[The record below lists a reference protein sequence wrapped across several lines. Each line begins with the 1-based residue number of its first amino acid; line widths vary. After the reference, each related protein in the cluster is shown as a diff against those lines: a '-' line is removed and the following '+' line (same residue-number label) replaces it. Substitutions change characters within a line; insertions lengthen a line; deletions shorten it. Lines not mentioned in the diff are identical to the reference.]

1 MNKKLVILLVF
12 SLISCNYRNSSNEE
26 IVLTTSFDVFSY
38 YQEKIDYLNNI
49 YDLKKQV
56 INKDNNKIE
65 NLTFNYWKEY
75 SSLISVLQEKFLN
88 EEIKS
93 YFIQQLGEEKVNDIV
108 SIDVNDIFY
117 NRKYYPFNINEI
129 EILFNDINFNI
140 EQLSPYS
147 AFKDNLVQYVT
158 KINEYISSLRLI
170 NVLSDLY
177 LDNSYYFNETV
188 RLETSYPTLSNNYK
202 NLFKILLTNK
212 NYKDNVIKEFGLT
225 KDEVNYFLSSENYTP
240 VVLNLFKQEAEL
252 ENEYIALN
260 TNLEKEN
267 LYLELINVRNRISK
281 ELGYGSYLEY
291 VYQSVYSRN
300 YTIYDG
306 MNLINNIYENKE
318 MKNNYLLFASSKEN
332 PSYYFVS
339 EKDLLENLDFI
350 TEIVPNAKDI
360 IKEFKMYGFYNFDY
374 RNNKYQGS
382 YKTSLDYLDEDQFI
396 LLNVN
401 GNITDYNSLF
411 HEFGHY
417 LASKL
422 ENKNLVGNKFDLDI
436 AEVHSQSLEYL
447 MSHYY
452 SLFLDKHERECLI
465 ENLIFNA
472 LWTIYSSSLISEFEY
487 YVYTTRNIDLDF
499 LRDTFNE
506 LVIKHIYPYSFG
518 LENNNYLFTNIS
530 HIFTSPGYYIS
541 YLTSIIPSLE
551 LWSNSNLDLVKK
563 QYKTILEYGT
573 SNDFIYVL
581 NQVNLSSPFEKDAI
595 DKISNKIENMKK
607 S

>member
-38 YQEKIDYLNNI
+38 YQEKIEYLNNI

-487 YVYTTRNIDLDF
+487 YVYTTRNIDLDL

-551 LWSNSNLDLVKK
+551 LWSNSNLELVKR

-581 NQVNLSSPFEKDAI
+581 NQVNLSSPFEKNAI
-595 DKISNKIENMKK
+595 DKISNKIEDMKK